1 MTNTY
6 FLGSNSKDG
15 FASLYDFFPGEGVF
29 LHIIKSGPGTGKSG
43 FMRRIGKQAEAQGLD
58 VEYVLCSG
66 DPDSLDGVYIPGLK
80 TAWVDGTAPHVTE
93 PAYFGVSADYVNL
106 GRFCRLPFSEAEAQ
120 HVRELNLRYKAL
132 YARAYAALAAAAE
145 AQGAAPAVFTEEEL
159 AVVRRRISSVLERQI
174 VHPASA
180 PGRLTRRFLSA
191 NSCLG
196 RVMLDRSVN
205 SLCKL
210 IYQVDDAFLGA
221 APALDYACRRALE
234 LGADVIA
241 CPSPLCPEQ
250 LEAVLLPA
258 YDLAFTSGEW
268 EFEKVRH
275 MRIDSLIPAE
285 RQRAVRG
292 ELREVNALRGRCLGL
307 AYDRLREAKA
317 LHDELET
324 VYKAHMDF
332 PALDAYTAS
341 VIESTF
347 A

>member
-1 MTNTY
+1 MTSTY

-15 FASLYDFFPGEGVF
+15 FASLYDSFPGEGVF

-43 FMRRIGKQAEAQGLD
+43 FMRRIGKYAEEQGLD

-93 PAYFGVSADYVNL
+93 PAFFGVSSDYVNL
-106 GRFCRLPFSEAEAQ
+106 GRFCRLPFSEPEAQ
-120 HVRELNLRYKAL
+120 HVRALNSSYKAL
-132 YARAYAALAAAAE
+132 YRRAYASLAAAA
-145 AQGAAPAVFTEEEL
+145 ALSAAAPAAFSEDEL
-159 AVVRRRISSVLERQI
+159 SVVRRRISSVLERQLT
-174 VHPASA
+174 HPTPS

-196 RVMLDRSVN
+196 RVMLDCSVN

-210 IYQVDDAFLGA
+210 IYQIDDAFLGA

-250 LEAVLLPA
+250 LEAVLIPA
-258 YDLAFTSGEW
+258 YGLAFAGGEW

-275 MRIDSLIPAE
+275 MRIDSLIPVE
-285 RQRAVRG
+285 RQRALRPA
-292 ELREVNALRGRCLGL
+292 LREVNALRGRCLNL

-317 LHDELET
+317 LHDELES

-341 VIESTF
+341 VIEVTF

>member
-1 MTNTY
+1 MTSTY

-15 FASLYDFFPGEGVF
+15 FTSLYDSFPGEGVF

-43 FMRRIGKQAEAQGLD
+43 FMRRIGKYAEAQGLD

-93 PAYFGVSADYVNL
+93 PVFFGVSADYVNL
-106 GRFCRLPFSEAEAQ
+106 GRFCRLPFSEPEAQ
-120 HVRELNLRYKAL
+120 HVRDLNLRYKAL
-132 YARAYAALAAAAE
+132 YARAYASLSAAADV
-145 AQGAAPAVFTEEEL
+145 QGAAPSVFTEEEL
-159 AVVRRRISSVLERQI
+159 AVVRRRISSVLERRI
-174 VHPASA
+174 VHPA
-180 PGRLTRRFLSA
+180 PGRGRLTRRFLSA

-196 RVMLDRSVN
+196 RLMLDHSVN

-210 IYQVDDAFLGA
+210 IYQIDDAFLGA

-250 LEAVLLPA
+250 LEAVLIPE
-258 YDLAFTSGEW
+258 YDLAFTGGEW
-268 EFEKVRH
+268 EFETVRH
-275 MRIDSLIPAE
+275 MRIDSLIPVE
-285 RQRAVRG
+285 RQRALRG
-292 ELREVNALRGRCLGL
+292 EFREVNALRGRCQKL

-332 PALDAYTAS
+332 PALDEYTAS
-341 VIESTF
+341 VIAATF
-347 A
+347 S